1 MSTKHLTATL
11 ATALAFAALTATAA
25 QARPAGIDVQGS
37 GKVSTVAKVTTH
49 KAVRTGTYSPVTPSQ
64 IAAATA
70 QSQQPI
76 RTGSYTPVAPAQP
89 VAAKAVD
96 GTSYTLVAEMAGLV
110 LLGIALIAF
119 WASARSRRFR
129 PLPH

>member
-1 MSTKHLTATL
+1 MSTKHLTATV
-11 ATALAFAALTATAA
+11 ATALAFSALTATAA
-25 QARPAGIDVQGS
+25 QARPAGIDVQGGG
-37 GKVSTVAKVTTH
+37 GKVSTVSKVTTH
-49 KAVRTGTYSPVTPSQ
+49 KAVRTGTYTPVSPSQ
-64 IAAATA
+64 IAGA
-70 QSQQPI
+70 QTQQPT

-89 VAAKAVD
+89 VAAKASD
-96 GTSYTLVAEMAGLV
+96 GTSLTLVVEMAGLV

>member
-11 ATALAFAALTATAA
+11 ATALAFSALTATAA

-37 GKVSTVAKVTTH
+37 GPKVSTVAKVTTH
-49 KAVRTGTYSPVTPSQ
+49 QAVRTGTYTPVSPAQV
-64 IAAATA
+64 AAA
-70 QSQQPI
+70 QSQQPT